1 MFESRI
7 SLPECSNFM
16 TLVLGYN
23 FQDKGTIK
31 TAAMCYDILEAQLK
45 YIAYTTFSSRKRI
58 IEEVCT

>member
-1 MFESRI
+1 
-7 SLPECSNFM
+7 M

-58 IEEVCT
+58 IEEVCTWIDSILIKKKKTK